1 MNILGI
7 DVGGSGIK
15 GGIVNTVNG
24 ELISERIRIQTPK
37 PANPKSISNTIG
49 LICNENNWLGPVGVS
64 FPTIVKSG
72 KAMQH
77 GNLHSSC
84 QGYNL

>member
-24 ELISERIRIQTPK
+24 ELISERIRIQTL
-37 PANPKSISNTIG
+37 NQ
-49 LICNENNWLGPVGVS
+49 LIQSLYQIQLN
-64 FPTIVKSG
+64 
-72 KAMQH
+72 
-77 GNLHSSC
+77 
-84 QGYNL
+84 